1 MLMPRRPIGVN
12 KLARPQRR
20 LVTSVSRA
28 VPTLGRNRISLS
40 LLILIVGLCS
50 TARLWAQAKGA
61 SEPKGSSEALVGI
74 WGAELT
80 LGPFV
85 RGELIVDGRS
95 SDWLARIAGFEV
107 VVQREKSAVTFTLPG
122 GDGEFRGSVSS
133 KGKQI
138 AGHWIQRPAPYPYNS
153 RYASPVELSE
163 ISPRVWRGEIHPLD
177 QRYSFFLQIDRSA
190 NGALTAFIRNPE
202 ANLFRGRTFDV
213 ALKDGSFALSY
224 KDERLEGTIEKN
236 GSLSLPVLHNHPPL
250 VFRRLDPDNAAGFYP
265 RVPATARKYT
275 YQVPVADGDGW
286 RVASLAEVG
295 LDQNRISQL
304 VEKILAEPP
313 SLSNP
318 VNIHSLLIAR
328 HGKLVLEE
336 YFYGFD
342 TNRAHDMRS
351 ASKTYSSAMLGI
363 ARDHGSKIGPDAL
376 VYSVFHAYEPF
387 ANWDPRKARMKI
399 KDLMNMTSGYYC
411 DDSSDSAP
419 GAEDRMQNQTAQ
431 PDWYRYT
438 LDLPMA
444 SEPGGD
450 QAVYCS
456 VDSNLA
462 MGAVRQ
468 VTGQWIPD
476 FFNARIVRPLQ
487 MRSYYINLTPT
498 GEAYG
503 GGGMYVRPRD
513 ELKLGQLYLSGGV
526 WNGQRVVSKQWVQDS
541 LTLRSRFKPIMDIDV
556 DHGYGYGWHTRP
568 IHVGTRVV
576 RDYYAGGNGGQLVI
590 VIPELDMVVGMNG
603 GDYAEARKFFRW
615 ELELLPEYILA
626 AALPKSA
633 P

>member
-1 MLMPRRPIGVN
+1 MPTPGL
-12 KLARPQRR
+12 KPA
-20 LVTSVSRA
+20 
-28 VPTLGRNRISLS
+28 SLS
-40 LLILIVGLCS
+40 LLILTVGLCS
-50 TARLWAQAKGA
+50 TERLWAQGKAA
-61 SEPKGSSEALVGI
+61 SEPKGSSEALAGI

-85 RGELIVDGRS
+85 RGELIVDARS

-107 VVQREKSAVTFTLPG
+107 VVQRENSAVTFTLPG
-122 GDGEFRGSVSS
+122 GNGQFRGSVSRQ
-133 KGKQI
+133 GKQI
-138 AGHWIQRPAPYPYNS
+138 AGHWIQRPALYPYNS
-153 RYASPVELSE
+153 RYASAVELSE
-163 ISPRVWRGEIHPLD
+163 VSPRVWRGEVHPLD

-190 NGALTAFIRNPE
+190 NGVLTAFIRNPE
-202 ANLFRGRTFDV
+202 ANFFRGRTFDV
-213 ALKDGSFALSY
+213 AVKNGSVVLSFKDQ
-224 KDERLEGTIEKN
+224 RLEGKIEEN
-236 GSLSLPVLHNHPPL
+236 NQSLLLPVLQDHPPL
-250 VFRRLDPDNAAGFYP
+250 VFRRLDQETAVGFYP
-265 RVPATARKYT
+265 RVPAAARKYR

-286 RVASLAEVG
+286 KVASLADVG
-295 LDQNRISQL
+295 LDVNRISQL
-304 VEKILAEPP
+304 IEKILSAPP

-318 VNIHSLLIAR
+318 VNIQSLLIAR

-342 TNRAHDMRS
+342 KNRAHDMRS
-351 ASKTYSSAMLGI
+351 ASKTYSSALVGI
-363 ARDHGSKIGPDAL
+363 ARDHGSKLGPDAL

-399 KDLMNMTSGYYC
+399 QDLMNMTTGYYC
-411 DDSSDSAP
+411 DDSNDSAP
-419 GAEDRMQNQTAQ
+419 GAEDTMQNQTAQ

-444 SEPGGD
+444 GDPGGD
-450 QAVYCS
+450 EAVYCS
-456 VDSNLA
+456 VDLNLA

-468 VTGQWIPD
+468 ATGQWIPE
-476 FFNARIVRPLQ
+476 FFNAYFARPLQ
-487 MRSYYINLTPT
+487 MRSYYINLMPT

-503 GGGMYVRPRD
+503 GGGFYVRPRD

-526 WNGQRVVSKQWVQDS
+526 WSGQRVVSNQWVQDS
-541 LTLRSRFKPIMDIDV
+541 LVLRSHFKQRMDIDV

-568 IHVGTRVV
+568 LHVGARVI

-590 VIPELDMVVGMNG
+590 VIPELDMVVAMNG

-615 ELELLPEYILA
+615 ELELLPQYILA
-626 AALPKSA
+626 AALPKSE